1 MNNPNIKHKR
11 IPDDEFNAIRAD
23 VLKQWPTGREVD
35 LKEAIEYHKA
45 MPAHKVFSKKLFIT
59 IFRSLHLC
67 LILLLHITQFR
78 FHVYSFYVFFTF
90 AG

>member
-1 MNNPNIKHKR
+1 MNNPNIKNKR

-45 MPAHKVFSKKLFIT
+45 MPAHKDFFKKT
-59 IFRSLHLC
+59 C
-67 LILLLHITQFR
+67 
-78 FHVYSFYVFFTF
+78 
-90 AG
+90 

>member
-1 MNNPNIKHKR
+1 MNNPNIKNKR

-45 MPAHKVFSKKLFIT
+45 MPAHKVFSKKLSEFLKN
-59 IFRSLHLC
+59 LH
-67 LILLLHITQFR
+67 F
-78 FHVYSFYVFFTF
+78 SFVDDRL
-90 AG
+90 